1 MYPNFIPLPD
11 SDDEYKGMIDKL
23 HLIFKLNKENKE
35 KKMEIINKSN
45 KQTFIKLK
53 PN

>member
-1 MYPNFIPLPD
+1 MYPNFLTLPD

-23 HLIFKLNKENKE
+23 HLIFKLNKENIL
-35 KKMEIINKSN
+35 EIINKSN